1 MRFPSAEFSAQSGYR
16 GAEVGPAAR
25 AADAVSPW
33 RARLMLGGVMLVAGL
48 GYLRCL
54 GNDFVWDDDQLI
66 VNNPRIARWSFF
78 RESFFRDFLWF
89 GLHKPRYRPLL
100 LAWFGL
106 NYHLF
111 ALNPVGWHAAMIGL
125 HLLVIW
131 LVFKVTARVTGDQS
145 TALVTALL
153 FGVIPINAESVVWPG
168 GGGGLVLAA
177 AFELAAF
184 YLVSGRSGAR
194 WRPGLPALLL
204 YAGALLSHESAV
216 SFPALIAA
224 YLFLSGSPGSAEDP
238 RATSFAS
245 RVWRAVV
252 GAAPFAGEMAAYLI
266 VRRLVLGSV
275 MGWTAPTLSTAEA
288 LLTVPKALCWDLALL
303 ALPWLADPV
312 HPIAIV
318 RSAAAADFYL
328 PLLALIALAI
338 ITLLAMSKGG
348 RARSRVFWAAW
359 IVIAIAP
366 TMALGSRLQDNI
378 VCDSYLYLSSVGS
391 CVLLADLI
399 HSVARWVR
407 AARLAPIAAA
417 ALALS
422 YVAVL
427 WHVQHFWLNDE
438 VLCMHGMTRSPESS
452 TWHAGLAAALS
463 RRGDNVGAEREL
475 QTAHRLA
482 PADVETLYSLGLVHA
497 QMGRTAEAAG
507 EISESVG
514 ELSHPSAD
522 MYVVLANLHKMEGSV
537 DAVGQD
543 LSNALRIDPDN
554 PAALYGMGVLDWRR
568 GHAQEG
574 AIEISRALQLMTT
587 PPWTG
592 YAMLAS
598 LYSAQGDRADAEAAL
613 DRAGSLPEGEPS
625 AELARANVELAAGD
639 TQAAEKT
646 LRRAA
651 SNYPNEGRIEV
662 ALGFL
667 LASENRDQEALA
679 AYQRAIMLAPTTD
692 TLCRVSAA
700 RLLHKMGRDRE
711 ALELAREAARL
722 APGNADAQALIKEI
736 NRPGPPH

>member
-1 MRFPSAEFSAQSGYR
+1 MAV
-16 GAEVGPAAR
+16 GAA
-25 AADAVSPW
+25 SPW
-33 RARLMLGGVMLVAGL
+33 RARLILGSVMLVALL

-54 GNDFVWDDDQLI
+54 RNDFVWDDDQLI

-78 RESFFRDFLWF
+78 RESFLRDFFWF

-111 ALNPVGWHAAMIGL
+111 ALNPVGWHAAMIAL

-184 YLVSGRSGAR
+184 YLASGRASTR
-194 WRPGLPALLL
+194 WRPGLAALVL

-224 YLFLSGSPGSAEDP
+224 YLFLSGSQGPEENPRGTSAAL
-238 RATSFAS
+238 RA
-245 RVWRAVV
+245 WRAMV
-252 GAAPFAGEMAAYLI
+252 GAAPFAGELAAYLI

-275 MGWTAPTLSTAEA
+275 IGWTGQTLNTAEA
-288 LLTVPKALCWDLALL
+288 LLTVPKALCSDLALL

-318 RSAAAADFYL
+318 HGAGAPDFYL
-328 PLLALIALAI
+328 LLLALIALAI
-338 ITLLAMSKGG
+338 ISLLAISKGR
-348 RARSRVFWAAW
+348 RARLRMFWAAW
-359 IVIAIAP
+359 IVIAITP

-391 CVLLADLI
+391 CVLLADFI
-399 HSVARWVR
+399 HSVARWLR
-407 AARLAPIAAA
+407 AARLAPIVAA

-427 WHVQHFWLNDE
+427 WHVQHFWLNNE
-438 VLCMHGMTRSPESS
+438 VLCTHCLTRSPDAS
-452 TWHAGLAAALS
+452 TWHAGLAAVLS
-463 RRGDNVGAEREL
+463 RRGDNAGAEREL

-497 QMGRTAEAAG
+497 QMGRTSEAAR
-507 EISESVG
+507 EISEAVG
-514 ELSHPSAD
+514 ELRHPSAD
-522 MYVVLANLHKMEGSV
+522 MYVVLANLHQMEGSL
-537 DAVGQD
+537 DAADQD
-543 LSNALRIDPDN
+543 WSSALRLDPDN
-554 PAALYGMGVLDWRR
+554 PAALYGLGLLDWRL
-568 GHAQEG
+568 GHLKEG
-574 AIEISRALQLMTT
+574 AIKISRALQLTTT
-587 PPWTG
+587 PRWIS
-592 YAMLAS
+592 YATLAG

-613 DRAGSLPEGEPS
+613 DRAASLPEGEPS
-625 AELARANVELAAGD
+625 TELIRARVEIAAGD
-639 TQAAEKT
+639 RQAAEKT
-646 LRRAA
+646 LRRVE
-651 SNYPNEGRIEV
+651 SRYPNDERIAA
-662 ALGFL
+662 ALGLL
-667 LASENRDQEALA
+667 LAGENRDQEALT
-679 AYQRAIMLAPTTD
+679 AYQRAMTLAPTD
-692 TLCRVSAA
+692 ARPRVSAA
-700 RLLHKMGRDRE
+700 HLLHQMGRDRE
-711 ALELAREAARL
+711 ALELGGEAVRL
-722 APGNADAQALIKEI
+722 APGDADAQALIKEI
-736 NRPGPPH
+736 NRPVPPH